1 MQRNTSEVI
10 NMSKIFRS
18 FLAGLMLPCLGAM
31 GTPHKFKS
39 AKFRRENPEPL
50 KFSADGKFRILHLTD
65 IHDVEPEMDDDE
77 NKEIPE
83 SRDKET
89 INVIEKL
96 VKKTNPDLVV
106 FGGDN
111 ISGYWEEFTY
121 DLVQSTI
128 QKITAPIR
136 ERNIPLCVVFGNHDG
151 EEGFHTEFQM
161 MQYMEYPN
169 CRSNLNDADVYGC
182 GNCCVTI
189 KSSDGSKDAFAIW
202 LIDSNDYQRNSEG
215 GLSYDCVHDDQI
227 DWYEKRSAE
236 LKAANGGTPLPSV
249 LFQHMPVQQMCDGLK
264 EVTADDDYTFSRD
277 GKYFKFGH
285 EILEGRIR
293 ECPCPPNLENNHRR
307 QLESWKKT
315 GNIVAAF
322 FGHDHVNDF
331 HIKIDGIDLYQTL
344 GAGYFTYGKER
355 GGRLIVL
362 DENNPGNIYTESL
375 EVERITTT
383 EI

>member
-1 MQRNTSEVI
+1 MN
-10 NMSKIFRS
+10 KILKALLTGFT
-18 FLAGLMLPCLGAM
+18 LPCLTAM
-31 GTPHKFKS
+31 GSPKKFSS
-39 AKFRRENPEPL
+39 AKFKREEPAPL
-50 KFSADGKFRILHLTD
+50 KFSPDGKFRILHITD
-65 IHDVEPEMDDDE
+65 IHDVEPIMDDDPIR
-77 NKEIPE
+77 EIPE

-96 VKKTNPDLVV
+96 VDRTNPDLVV

-111 ISGYWEEFTY
+111 VSGYWQEFTY
-121 DLVQSTI
+121 NYIQSTI
-128 QKITAPIR
+128 QKITEPIR
-136 ERNIPLCVVFGNHDG
+136 KRNIPLCVVFGNHDG

-189 KSSDGSKDAFAIW
+189 KSSKSDKDAFALW
-202 LIDSNDYQRNSEG
+202 LIDSNDYQRDKDG

-227 DWYEKRSAE
+227 EWYEKRAAE
-236 LKAANGGTPLPSV
+236 LKEANDGIPLPAI
-249 LFQHMPVQQMCDGLK
+249 LFQHIPVQQELDGFR
-264 EVTADDDYTFSRD
+264 EVSEKDEHSFERH

-293 ECPCPPNLENNHRR
+293 ECPCPPYMENNHRN
-307 QLESWKKT
+307 QFESWKKT
-315 GNIVAAF
+315 GDIIAAF

-331 HIKIDGIDLYQTL
+331 HINIDGIDLYQTL
-344 GAGYFTYGKER
+344 GAGYFTYGAEH

-362 DENNPGNIYTESL
+362 DENDPKNIYSQSIEI
-375 EVERITTT
+375 ERITNTQ
-383 EI
+383 IDY

>member
-1 MQRNTSEVI
+1 MGRIT
-10 NMSKIFRS
+10 KA
-18 FLAGLMLPCLGAM
+18 FLAGFSLPCLAAM
-31 GTPHKFKS
+31 GEPRKWKS
-39 AKFRRENPEPL
+39 AKFKREAPEAL
-50 KFSADGKFRILHLTD
+50 RFNADGKFRILHITD

-77 NKEIPE
+77 NREIPE

-96 VKKTNPDLVV
+96 VENTNPDLVV

-111 ISGYWEEFTY
+111 ISGYWQEFNY
-121 DLVQSTI
+121 NYVQSTI

-161 MQYMEYPN
+161 LQYMEYPN

-189 KSSDGSKDAFAIW
+189 KSSDEKKDAFAIW

-227 DWYEKRSAE
+227 KWYESRAAE
-236 LKAANGGTPLPSV
+236 LKAANGNTPLPAI
-249 LFQHMPVQQMCDGLK
+249 LFQHIPVQQEYDGFK
-264 EVTADDDYTFSRD
+264 EVSEADEFTFERD
-277 GKYFKFGH
+277 GRFFKFGH
-285 EILEGRIR
+285 EIIEGRIR
-293 ECPCPPNLENNHRR
+293 ECPCPPCLENDHRN
-307 QLESWKKT
+307 QFESWKKT
-315 GNIVAAF
+315 GDIIAAF

-331 HIKIDGIDLYQTL
+331 HINIDGIDLYQTL
-344 GAGYFTYGKER
+344 GAGYFTYGQEH

-362 DENNPGNIYTESL
+362 DENNPKNIYTQSIEI
-375 EVERITTT
+375 ERITDTKL
-383 EI
+383 

>member
-1 MQRNTSEVI
+1 
-10 NMSKIFRS
+10 MSKIFKA
-18 FLAGLMLPCLGAM
+18 FLAGLALPCLSAM
-31 GTPHKFKS
+31 GTPHKFSS
-39 AKFRRENPEPL
+39 AKFKREAPEPL
-50 KFSADGKFRILHLTD
+50 KFGNDGKFRILHLTD
-65 IHDVEPEMDDDE
+65 IHDVEPVMDDDE
-77 NKEIPE
+77 NREIPE

-89 INVIEKL
+89 INVIEKA
-96 VKKTNPDLVV
+96 VERTNPDLVV

-121 DLVQSTI
+121 DYVQSTI

-189 KSSDGSKDAFAIW
+189 KNSNGEKDAFAVW

-215 GLSYDCVHDDQI
+215 SLSYDCVHDDQI
-227 DWYEKRSAE
+227 DWYEKRAEE
-236 LKAANGGTPLPSV
+236 LKNANGGNPLPAI
-249 LFQHMPVQQMCDGLK
+249 LFQHIPVQQENDGFA
-264 EVTADDDYTFSRD
+264 EVSADDDYTFERN
-277 GKYFKFGH
+277 GRYYKFGH
-285 EILEGRIR
+285 EIIEGRIR
-293 ECPCPPNLENNHRR
+293 ETPCPPNLENNHRR
-307 QLESWKKT
+307 QFESWKKT
-315 GNIVAAF
+315 GDIVAAF

-331 HIKIDGIDLYQTL
+331 HINIDGINLYQTL

-362 DENNPGNIYTESL
+362 DENNPTEIYTESF
-375 EVERITTT
+375 EIERITDT

>member
-1 MQRNTSEVI
+1 
-10 NMSKIFRS
+10 MSKLFKA
-18 FLAGLMLPCLGAM
+18 FMAGFSLPLVFAM
-31 GTPHKFKS
+31 GTPHKWKS
-39 AKFRRENPEPL
+39 AKFKREEPAPL
-50 KFSADGKFRILHLTD
+50 KFGANGKFRILHITD
-65 IHDVEPEMDDDE
+65 IHDVEPVMDDDE
-77 NKEIPE
+77 NREIPE

-96 VKKTNPDLVV
+96 VEKTNPDLVV

-121 DLVQSTI
+121 DYVQSTI
-128 QKITAPIR
+128 KKITAPITK
-136 ERNIPLCVVFGNHDG
+136 RNIPLCVVFGNHDG

-189 KSSDGSKDAFAIW
+189 KSSNGEKDAFVIW

-215 GLSYDCVHDDQI
+215 GLSYDCVHADQI
-227 DWYEKRSAE
+227 EWYEKRSAE
-236 LKAANGGTPLPSV
+236 LKEANGGKPLPAI
-249 LFQHMPVQQMCDGLK
+249 LFQHMPVQQENDGFA
-264 EVTADDDYTFSRD
+264 EVTADDDYTFKRD
-277 GKYFKFGH
+277 GKYYKFGH
-285 EILEGRIR
+285 EIIEGRIR
-293 ECPCPPNLENNHRR
+293 ETPCPPSLENNHRE
-307 QLESWKKT
+307 QFESWKKC
-315 GNIVAAF
+315 GDIVAAF

-331 HIKIDGIDLYQTL
+331 HIKIDGINIYQTL

-362 DENNPGNIYTESL
+362 DENNPNNIYSESI
-375 EVERITTT
+375 EIERITTT

>member
-1 MQRNTSEVI
+1 
-10 NMSKIFRS
+10 MSKIFKA
-18 FLAGLMLPCLGAM
+18 FLAGLALPCLSAM
-31 GTPHKFKS
+31 GTPHKFSS
-39 AKFRRENPEPL
+39 AKFKREAPEPL
-50 KFSADGKFRILHLTD
+50 KFGNDGKFRILHLTD
-65 IHDVEPEMDDDE
+65 IHDVEPVMDDDE
-77 NKEIPE
+77 NREIPE

-89 INVIEKL
+89 INVIEKA
-96 VKKTNPDLVV
+96 VERTNPDLVV

-121 DLVQSTI
+121 DYVQSTI

-189 KSSDGSKDAFAIW
+189 KNSNGEKDAFAVW

-215 GLSYDCVHDDQI
+215 SLSYDCVHDGF
-227 DWYEKRSAE
+227 AE
-236 LKAANGGTPLPSV
+236 VS
-249 LFQHMPVQQMCDGLK
+249 
-264 EVTADDDYTFSRD
+264 ADDDYTFERN
-277 GKYFKFGH
+277 GRYYKFGH
-285 EILEGRIR
+285 EIIEGRIR
-293 ECPCPPNLENNHRR
+293 ETPCPPNLENNHRR
-307 QLESWKKT
+307 QFESWKKT
-315 GNIVAAF
+315 GDIVAAF

-331 HIKIDGIDLYQTL
+331 HINIDGINLYQTL

-362 DENNPGNIYTESL
+362 DENNPTEIYTESF
-375 EVERITTT
+375 EIKRITET

>member
-1 MQRNTSEVI
+1 
-10 NMSKIFRS
+10 MSRIIKS

-31 GTPHKFKS
+31 GTPHKWQS
-39 AKFRRENPEPL
+39 AKFRREKPAPL

-77 NKEIPE
+77 NREIPE
-83 SRDKET
+83 NRDKET

-96 VKKTNPDLVV
+96 VEKTKPDLVV

-121 DLVQSTI
+121 DLVVSTI
-128 QKITAPIR
+128 RKITAPIR

-189 KSSDGSKDAFAIW
+189 KNSSGDKDAFAIW
-202 LIDSNDYQRNSEG
+202 LIDSNDYQRNSQG

-227 DWYEKRSAE
+227 EWFEKKSEE
-236 LKAANGGTPLPSV
+236 LKAANSGKPLPSI
-249 LFQHMPVQQMCDGLK
+249 LFQHMPVQQMCDGAK
-264 EVTADDDYTFSRD
+264 EVAENEDYTFSRD
-277 GKYFKFGH
+277 GKYYKFGH
-285 EILEGRIR
+285 EIIEGRIR
-293 ECPCPPNLENNHRR
+293 EYPCPPCLENDHRD
-307 QLESWKKT
+307 QFESWKKT
-315 GNIVAAF
+315 ENIVAAF

-344 GAGYFTYGKER
+344 GAGYFTYGAER
-355 GGRLIVL
+355 GGRLIII
-362 DENNPGNIYTESL
+362 DENDPGNIYSESL
-375 EVERITTT
+375 EVERITET
-383 EI
+383 EL

>member
-1 MQRNTSEVI
+1 MN
-10 NMSKIFRS
+10 KIFKS
-18 FLAGLMLPCLGAM
+18 FLTGLTLPLTFAM

-39 AKFRRENPEPL
+39 AKFRREEPAPL
-50 KFSADGKFRILHLTD
+50 KFGDDGKFRILHITD

-77 NKEIPE
+77 NREIPE

-96 VKKTNPDLVV
+96 IEKTNPDLVV

-121 DLVQSTI
+121 NYVQSTI
-128 QKITAPIR
+128 KKITEPITK
-136 ERNIPLCVVFGNHDG
+136 RNIPLCVVFGNHDG

-169 CRSNLNDADVYGC
+169 CRSNINDADVYGC

-189 KSSDGSKDAFAIW
+189 KSSKADKDAFAIW

-215 GLSYDCVHDDQI
+215 GLSYDCVHADQI
-227 DWYEKRSAE
+227 AWYEKRSAE
-236 LKAANGGTPLPSV
+236 LKEANGGKPLPAI
-249 LFQHMPVQQMCDGLK
+249 LFQHMPVQQENDGFA
-264 EVTADDDYTFSRD
+264 EVKADDDYTFERD
-277 GKYFKFGH
+277 GKYYKFGH
-285 EILEGRIR
+285 EIIEGRIR
-293 ECPCPPNLENNHRR
+293 ETPCPPSLENNHRE
-307 QLESWKKT
+307 QFESWKKC

-331 HIKIDGIDLYQTL
+331 HIKIDGISLYQTL

-355 GGRLIVL
+355 GGRLIIL
-362 DENNPGNIYTESL
+362 DENEPKNIYSESI
-375 EVERITTT
+375 EIERITTT

>member
-1 MQRNTSEVI
+1 MG
-10 NMSKIFRS
+10 KITKS
-18 FLAGLMLPCLGAM
+18 FFAGFALPCLMAM
-31 GTPHKFKS
+31 GEPHKWKS
-39 AKFRRENPEPL
+39 AKFKREAPELL
-50 KFSADGKFRILHLTD
+50 KFGADGKFKILHITD
-65 IHDVEPEMDDDE
+65 IHDVEPVMDDDE
-77 NKEIPE
+77 NREIPE

-96 VKKTNPDLVV
+96 VEKTKPDLVV

-121 DLVQSTI
+121 DYVQSTI
-128 QKITAPIR
+128 QRITAPIR

-169 CRSNLNDADVYGC
+169 CRSNLNDANVYGC

-189 KSSDGSKDAFAIW
+189 KDSRGEKDAFAIW

-215 GLSYDCVHDDQI
+215 GLSYDCVHNDQI
-227 DWYEKRSAE
+227 EWYEAKAAE
-236 LKAANGGTPLPSV
+236 LKAANGGTPLPAI
-249 LFQHMPVQQMCDGLK
+249 LFQHMPVQQECDRFE
-264 EVTADDDYTFSRD
+264 EVQKNDAYTFERD
-277 GKYFKFGH
+277 GRYFKFGH
-285 EILEGRIR
+285 DIIEGRIR
-293 ECPCPPNLENNHRR
+293 ECPCPPCLENDHRN
-307 QLESWKKT
+307 QFESWKKT
-315 GNIVAAF
+315 GDIVAAF

-331 HIKIDGIDLYQTL
+331 HIRIDGIDIYQTL
-344 GAGYFTYGKER
+344 GAGYFTYGDEH

-362 DENNPGNIYTESL
+362 DENNPKNIYSESI
-375 EVERITTT
+375 EIERITTT

>member
-1 MQRNTSEVI
+1 
-10 NMSKIFRS
+10 MSKIFKA
-18 FLAGLMLPCLGAM
+18 FLSGLALPCVCAM
-31 GTPHKFKS
+31 GFPHKWKS
-39 AKFRRENPEPL
+39 AKFKREAPAPL
-50 KFSADGKFRILHLTD
+50 QFDKDGKFRILHLTD
-65 IHDVEPEMDDDE
+65 IHDVEPIMDDDE
-77 NKEIPE
+77 NREIPE

-96 VKKTNPDLVV
+96 VEKTSPDLVV

-121 DLVQSTI
+121 DYVKSTI
-128 QKITAPIR
+128 ERITAPIR
-136 ERNIPLCVVFGNHDG
+136 KRNIPLCVVFGNHDG

-189 KSSDGSKDAFAIW
+189 KSSKSDKDAFALW
-202 LIDSNDYQRNSEG
+202 LIDSNDYQRNKEG

-227 DWYEKRSAE
+227 AWYEEKSAQ
-236 LKAANGGTPLPSV
+236 LKAENGGTPLPSI
-249 LFQHMPVQQMCDGLK
+249 LFQHIPVQQMLDGFK
-264 EVTADDDYTFSRD
+264 EVTSNDSFTFERD
-277 GKYFKFGH
+277 GRYFKFGH

-293 ECPCPPNLENNHRR
+293 ETPCPPYTENNHRN
-307 QLESWKKT
+307 QFESWKKC

-331 HIKIDGIDLYQTL
+331 HINIDGINLYQTL
-344 GAGYFTYGKER
+344 GAGYFTYGLER
-355 GGRLIVL
+355 GGRLIIL
-362 DENNPGNIYTESL
+362 DESNPESIETQSF
-375 EVERITTT
+375 EVERITDTK
-383 EI
+383 I